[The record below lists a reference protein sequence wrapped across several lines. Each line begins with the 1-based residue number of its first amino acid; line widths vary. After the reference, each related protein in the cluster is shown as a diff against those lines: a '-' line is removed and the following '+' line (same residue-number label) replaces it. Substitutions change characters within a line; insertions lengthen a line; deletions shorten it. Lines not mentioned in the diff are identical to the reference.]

1 MRAPHFIRLAGI
13 LLLAVFSA
21 ACEGSKAPSGTEI
34 GSSGPTENSITGD
47 PVAPRTGS
55 ATLSWQPPAERL
67 DGSPLLN
74 LAGYRILYGQE
85 SGRYSYTIEIDNTGI
100 TRYFIGDLGEGAWF
114 FAVVAI
120 DTEGLESPPSA
131 EVSKHI

>member
-1 MRAPHFIRLAGI
+1 MRTKHFLATVMLI
-13 LLLAVFSA
+13 AALSA
-21 ACEGSKAPSGTEI
+21 GCEGQNRAASTVAGTA
-34 GSSGPTENSITGD
+34 GTASPND
-47 PVAPRTGS
+47 PLPPKSGS

-85 SGRYSYTIEIDNTGI
+85 SGRYSHAVEIENAGI
-100 TRYFIGDLGEGAWF
+100 TRYFIADLTEGSWY
-114 FAVVAI
+114 FAVVAV
-120 DTEGLESPPSA
+120 DEEGLESPPSA

>member
-1 MRAPHFIRLAGI
+1 MRKILFTATS
-13 LLLAVFSA
+13 LLLLTVLLSG
-21 ACEGSKAPSGTEI
+21 CEGDTR
-34 GSSGPTENSITGD
+34 PTSALPETGD
-47 PVAPRTGS
+47 DAIVEAAPTPPVSGS

-85 SGRYSYTIEIDNTGI
+85 SGRYSHIVEIDSAGI
-100 TRYFIGDLGEGAWF
+100 TRYFIDDLGEGTWY
-114 FAVVAI
+114 FAIVAI

-131 EVSKHI
+131 EVSKTV